1 VVLALAFP
9 VLSLLL
15 VLAPE
20 TPRAA
25 ARDVILDAV
34 GSTRAL

>member
-1 VVLALAFP
+1 VLAHR
-9 VLSLLL
+9 L

-20 TPRAA
+20 TPHAA